1 MLQKMPLPPTTLRQH
16 MDSVIFQ
23 DLIFGNDKN
32 VFLFFSL
39 AMVERN
45 FFFIVDIVLP
55 VVSFLLSFLLKSC
68 YLKKNILLFLCSKF
82 ILFSSLLFKMGR
94 RLTAV
99 VPSGNRRN
107 LFKKCRRSLTSHL

>member
-32 VFLFFSL
+32 VFFFSL
-39 AMVERN
+39 AIVERN
-45 FFFIVDIVLP
+45 FSFIVDIVLP

-68 YLKKNILLFLCSKF
+68 YLKKKNILLFLCSKF

-99 VPSGNRRN
+99 VLSGNRRN
-107 LFKKCRRSLTSHL
+107 LFKKCGRSLTSHQ